1 MWHGVVR
8 MLYERTSRHGSAHPH
23 LVERTDRGMTSSR
36 VPWPV
41 SFAVSAIHP
50 FAVELMT
57 GVVMLSVTEEQL
69 QPRYVISELADA
81 DVLAVPSWVD
91 PKALSGLRIND
102 EPRGVGDLNLFVF
115 VCVSGRRNVD
125 VIVFP
130 RRCERLEW
138 KLPERLPVVVD
149 NPRAKSDFVTTVARS

>member
-57 GVVMLSVTEEQL
+57 GVV
-69 QPRYVISELADA
+69 IAH
-81 DVLAVPSWVD
+81 
-91 PKALSGLRIND
+91 LRF
-102 EPRGVGDLNLFVF
+102 L
-115 VCVSGRRNVD
+115 
-125 VIVFP
+125 
-130 RRCERLEW
+130 
-138 KLPERLPVVVD
+138 
-149 NPRAKSDFVTTVARS
+149 RSKIPCASPI